1 LLGAPAS
8 DEVSFARWLRRISEL
23 KLVYVTRG
31 ANGSLLVSEDE
42 LHEHPGFR
50 IVLADTVGAGDAFT
64 AGLIHHFLRGAPLA
78 VMSEVA
84 NRLGAWVASQ
94 RGATP
99 AFEEAQLKR
108 VRA

>member
-1 LLGAPAS
+1 
-8 DEVSFARWLRRISEL
+8 
-23 KLVYVTRG
+23 
-31 ANGSLLVSEDE
+31 LLVSEHY

-50 IVLADTVGAGDAFT
+50 TTVADTVGAGDAFT
-64 AGLIHHFLRGAPLA
+64 AGLIHHYLRGAPLP
-78 VMSEVA
+78 VMNEAA

-99 AFEEAQLKR
+99 APEKAQLKH